1 MDENQ
6 YLISKN
12 GKMLPY
18 AQYTPQEISDFINNP
33 LIEALPPILSFEE
46 AYKKLSYLPEFDL
59 KERNLSIHHRYH
71 ALLRLTRFYQPINQT
86 IELEYKFSRFIR
98 YGYVHRN
105 PNHKNHTMVLN
116 ELHDRLLSKQALGL
130 SPDIRTT
137 SSSFTLMGFSGIGK
151 TSAIERVL
159 SLYPQVIVHKY
170 PLNLMQIVWLKLNT
184 PYDGSIKTLC
194 MDFFLKVDELLGTNY
209 FEKYGNRRNSNS
221 SMVVRIAQVSRIHC
235 IGAIIIDEI
244 QHLLTGKKS
253 QTDELMNFFVTLIN
267 EVGVPVM
274 LIGTMKAKQI
284 LQKDFRQARRS
295 SGHGD
300 MVWQQ
305 MPNDENW
312 EVLLESMW
320 EYQWTKEE
328 VPFSEEWRDFFHT
341 ESQGITD
348 VAVKLFL
355 LGQSYAIETGTE
367 KITPQIIKH
376 VKKEHL
382 KLVAP
387 MLKALESGKESEIAK
402 YEDITPIDIEDLL
415 VSRMPLIDMKKKL
428 QEAKERQAQKRMD
441 KEISLLEK
449 TVLTLIS
456 LEVEE
461 SVAEEAARK
470 IIKGNPTATSQ
481 EIIFFTLE
489 EIRGKDKKQ
498 EKKSQTKEVKKEAKN
513 KLQVIINNGRNN
525 KKSARESLIESS
537 YIRSVADELLI

>member
-1 MDENQ
+1 MVESD
-6 YLISKN
+6 YLISEN
-12 GKMLPY
+12 GKRLPY
-18 AQYTPQEISDFINNP
+18 AKYTTQEIADFKNNP

-86 IELEYKFSRFIR
+86 IELEFKFSRFIR

-105 PNHKNHTMVLN
+105 PYHKNHTMVLN
-116 ELHDRLLSKQALGL
+116 ELHDRLLNKEALGL

-221 SMVVRIAQVSRIHC
+221 SMVVRIAQVTRIHC

-284 LQKDFRQARRS
+284 LQRDFRQARRS

-305 MPNDENW
+305 MANDENW

-328 VPFSEEWRDFFHT
+328 VPFSEEWKDFFHK

-382 KLVAP
+382 KLINP
-387 MLKALESGKESEIAK
+387 MLKALESGIESEIAK
-402 YEDITPIDIEDLL
+402 YEDITPIDMEDLL
-415 VSRMPLIDMKKKL
+415 LSRMPLIDMKKKL
-428 QEAKERQAQKRMD
+428 QEAKEKQAQKRMD
-441 KEISLLEK
+441 KELPLLEK

-456 LEVEE
+456 LEVDER
-461 SVAEEAARK
+461 VAEEAVRR
-470 IIKGNPTATSQ
+470 IIKTNPAATSL
-481 EIIFFTLE
+481 EIILLTLE
-489 EIRGKDKKQ
+489 EIREKNSKQ
-498 EKKSQTKEVKKEAKN
+498 EKVQTKEVKKGIKN
-513 KLQVIINNGRNN
+513 KLQLIVNNGRNN
-525 KKSARESLIESS
+525 KKSARESLIESG
-537 YIRSVADELLI
+537 YIHSVVDELFI